1 MQLNY
6 HGRNTAISNTFRLHA
21 DPRIEG
27 LSQYFDRITDV
38 KVVVS
43 QQRHLFT
50 VEITVNADGTL
61 IRGENRSAEI
71 LASFDKALDRVERQ
85 LRRYKDKLIE
95 RGRRERAEA
104 GEPSTD
110 EPPIA
115 IQDGT
120 EPTDDQDQDE
130 IKIVRTK
137 SPVLKPMTP
146 EEAALQMDMLGH
158 DFFVFFNGRTER
170 VGVVYKRRDGD
181 YGLIEP
187 EIG

>member
-1 MQLNY
+1 MRVNY
-6 HGRNTAISNTFRLHA
+6 QERNVPITKTFRLHA
-21 DPRIEG
+21 EPRIQG

-61 IRGENRSAEI
+61 IRGEDRSAEM

-85 LRRYKDKLIE
+85 LHRYKDKLVE
-95 RGRRERAEA
+95 RGRRDRTEDIGATA
-104 GEPSTD
+104 D
-110 EPPIA
+110 ELLTA
-115 IQDGT
+115 QQD
-120 EPTDDQDQDE
+120 ESALPTDQDD
-130 IKIVRTK
+130 INIVRTK
-137 SPVLKPMTP
+137 SHVLKPMSP

-158 DFFVFFNGRTER
+158 DFFVFFDGQTER

>member
-1 MQLNY
+1 MRIDYQ
-6 HGRNTAISNTFRLHA
+6 GRNIPITNVFRHHA
-21 DPRIEG
+21 NPRIEG
-27 LSQYFDRITDV
+27 LGQYSDRITDV
-38 KVVVS
+38 KIVAS

-50 VEITVNADGTL
+50 VEITINADGTL
-61 IRGENRSAEI
+61 IRGEDRSAEI
-71 LASFDKALDRVERQ
+71 LSSFDRALDRVERQ
-85 LRRYKDKLIE
+85 LRRYKDKLID
-95 RGRRERAEA
+95 RGRRDRAEDD
-104 GEPSTD
+104 ESTTGKST
-110 EPPIA
+110 PA
-115 IQDGT
+115 QQDDA
-120 EPTDDQDQDE
+120 ESAAEQDE

-158 DFFVFFNGRTER
+158 DFFVFFNGQTER

>member
-1 MQLNY
+1 MRIDYQE
-6 HGRNTAISNTFRLHA
+6 RNAFITETFRLHA
-21 DPRIEG
+21 EPRIQS

-50 VEITVNADGTL
+50 VEITANVDGTL
-61 IRGENRSAEI
+61 IRAEDRSPEI
-71 LASFDKALDRVERQ
+71 LSSFDNALDRVERQ
-85 LRRYKDKLIE
+85 LRRYKDKLVK

-120 EPTDDQDQDE
+120 EPTVDQDQDD

-137 SPVLKPMTP
+137 THVLKPMSP
-146 EEAALQMDMLGH
+146 EEAVLQMDMLGH
-158 DFFVFFNGRTER
+158 DFFVFFNGQTER
-170 VGVVYKRRDGD
+170 VGVVYKRHDGN

>member
-1 MQLNY
+1 MRINY
-6 HGRNTAISNTFRLHA
+6 QGRNTSIADTFRLHA
-21 DPRIEG
+21 EPRIQG

-61 IRGENRSAEI
+61 IRGEDRSAEI
-71 LASFDKALDRVERQ
+71 LASFDKALARVERQ
-85 LRRYKDKLIE
+85 LRRYEDKLSK
-95 RGRRERAEA
+95 RGRRDRAEA
-104 GEPSTD
+104 VEPIAD
-110 EPPIA
+110 EPVTA
-115 IQDGT
+115 QQDQT
-120 EPTDDQDQDE
+120 ELATDQDD
-130 IKIVRTK
+130 INIVRIK
-137 SPVLKPMTP
+137 SHALKPMSP

-158 DFFVFFNGRTER
+158 DFFVFFDGQTER
-170 VGVVYKRRDGD
+170 VGVVYKRHDGD

>member
-1 MQLNY
+1 MQINY
-6 HGRNTAISNTFRLHA
+6 QERNTSITETFHLHA

-61 IRGENRSAEI
+61 IRAEDRSPEV
-71 LASFDKALDRVERQ
+71 LSSFDKALERVERQ
-85 LRRYKDKLIE
+85 LRRYKDKLIG
-95 RGRRERAEA
+95 RGRRDRAEA
-104 GEPSTD
+104 AAATTGEPVTAPQD
-110 EPPIA
+110 ESGPA
-115 IQDGT
+115 A
-120 EPTDDQDQDE
+120 DQDDLN
-130 IKIVRTK
+130 IVRTK
-137 SPVLKPMTP
+137 NPVLKPMTP
-146 EEAALQMDMLGH
+146 EEAALQMDMLDH

-170 VGVVYKRRDGD
+170 VGVVYKRHDGD

>member
-1 MQLNY
+1 MRVNY
-6 HGRNTAISNTFRLHA
+6 QERNASIPETFHLHA
-21 DPRIEG
+21 DPRLQG
-27 LSQYFDRITDV
+27 LSQYFDRITDA

-61 IRGENRSAEI
+61 IRGEDRSAEI
-71 LASFDKALDRVERQ
+71 LTSFDKALDRVERQ
-85 LRRYKDKLIE
+85 LRKYKDKIVE
-95 RGRRERAEA
+95 RGRRDRAEA
-104 GEPSTD
+104 VE
-110 EPPIA
+110 PIA
-115 IQDGT
+115 GEAAQD
-120 EPTDDQDQDE
+120 D
-130 IKIVRTK
+130 INIVRTK

-158 DFFVFFNGRTER
+158 DFFVFFNGQTER
-170 VGVVYKRRDGD
+170 VGVVYKRHDGD

>member
-1 MQLNY
+1 MRVNY
-6 HGRNTAISNTFRLHA
+6 QGRNASITETFHLHA
-21 DPRIEG
+21 DPRLQG
-27 LSQYFDRITDV
+27 LSQYFDQITDV

-61 IRGENRSAEI
+61 IRGEDRSAEI

-95 RGRRERAEA
+95 RGRRDRADA
-104 GEPSTD
+104 GEPIAGEPLTAPQD
-110 EPPIA
+110 ESGPA
-115 IQDGT
+115 T
-120 EPTDDQDQDE
+120 DQDD
-130 IKIVRTK
+130 INIVRTK
-137 SPVLKPMTP
+137 SPVLKPMSP
-146 EEAALQMDMLGH
+146 EEAALQMDMLDH
-158 DFFVFFNGRTER
+158 DFFVFFNGQTER

>member
-1 MQLNY
+1 MRIEYQ
-6 HGRNTAISNTFRLHA
+6 GRNTAVTKTFRLHA
-21 DPRIEG
+21 GPRLQG
-27 LSQYFDRITDV
+27 LSQYFDRIIDV

-50 VEITVNADGTL
+50 VEITANVDGTL
-61 IRGENRSAEI
+61 IRAEDRSAQI
-71 LASFDKALDRVERQ
+71 LTTFDRALDRVERQ

-95 RGRRERAEA
+95 RGRRDRAEA
-104 GEPSTD
+104 GEPIAGESMPAQQD
-110 EPPIA
+110 EP
-115 IQDGT
+115 DL
-120 EPTDDQDQDE
+120 PTDSDD
-130 IKIVRTK
+130 INIVRIK

-146 EEAALQMDMLGH
+146 EEAVLQMDMLDH
-158 DFFVFFNGRTER
+158 DFFVFFNGQTER

>member
-1 MQLNY
+1 MRVNY
-6 HGRNTAISNTFRLHA
+6 QERNASIPETFHLHA
-21 DPRIEG
+21 DPRLQG
-27 LSQYFDRITDV
+27 LSQYFDRITDA

-61 IRGENRSAEI
+61 IRGEDRSAEI
-71 LASFDKALDRVERQ
+71 LTSFDKALDRVERQ
-85 LRRYKDKLIE
+85 LRKYKDKIVE
-95 RGRRERAEA
+95 RGRRDRAEA
-104 GEPSTD
+104 VE
-110 EPPIA
+110 PIA
-115 IQDGT
+115 GESVTAQ
-120 EPTDDQDQDE
+120 QDE
-130 IKIVRTK
+130 SRTAAAQDDINIVRTK

-158 DFFVFFNGRTER
+158 DFFVFFNGQTER
-170 VGVVYKRRDGD
+170 VGVVYKRHDGD

>member
-1 MQLNY
+1 MRIDYQ
-6 HGRNTAISNTFRLHA
+6 GRNTSITKTFRLHA
-21 DPRIEG
+21 EPRIQG
-27 LSQYFDRITDV
+27 LSQHFDRITDV

-61 IRGENRSAEI
+61 IRGEDRSAEI

-85 LRRYKDKLIE
+85 LRRNKDRLVE
-95 RGRRERAEA
+95 RGRRDRAEDVGATA
-104 GEPSTD
+104 GEPVTAEQD
-110 EPPIA
+110 EP
-115 IQDGT
+115 DL
-120 EPTDDQDQDE
+120 PTDQED
-130 IKIVRTK
+130 INIVRTK
-137 SPVLKPMTP
+137 SHVLKPMSP
-146 EEAALQMDMLGH
+146 EEAVLQMDMLDH
-158 DFFVFFNGRTER
+158 DFFVFFNGQTER